1 VAGSVAHREL
11 GEAGVSGFRLASR
24 LDDGDL
30 RMLLRRSV
38 MSGPVRV
45 AFTREPDYFA
55 AEGLAGA
62 EDFTVVARPSG
73 RFAGMGRC
81 SVNSL
86 YRNGQVQRVGYLGE
100 LRSLPGTRASPR
112 LLRDAYAFMADTL
125 ANASVDA
132 FFTSVTVDN
141 SRARRVLERGA
152 AFGLPTYRL
161 LTSLVTL
168 VAPIGRS
175 PSRDAERGILEHG
188 NEDTAGLTAFLQE
201 QASRVHLS
209 LAWNSKQ
216 WSALARSG
224 ITPSDFHVVR
234 EAGCIVAAAAVWDQ
248 RAFRQTVVD
257 GYGGAL
263 RLAWPLVNLVQSVR
277 GLPHL
282 PARGSALAQGA
293 VLGASVAKEAA
304 WPRLWSA
311 LHRHAA
317 MRELSWLTLAIDAR
331 DPLLPLLRSL
341 TRAREYHTMLYEVT
355 WKDLHARSGAWDARL
370 FRPEVGLL

>member
-1 VAGSVAHREL
+1 
-11 GEAGVSGFRLASR
+11 
-24 LDDGDL
+24 
-30 RMLLRRSV
+30 MLLRRSV

-62 EDFTVVARPSG
+62 EDFTVVARQSG

-86 YRNGQVQRVGYLGE
+86 CRNGQVQRVGYLGE
-100 LRSLPGTRASPR
+100 LRLAPGTPASPR

-125 ANASVDA
+125 TNASVDA
-132 FFTSVTVDN
+132 FFTSITVDN
-141 SRARRVLERGA
+141 SRARRVLERGR
-152 AFGLPTYRL
+152 AFGLPTYRP

-175 PSRDAERGILEHG
+175 AWHSADRGTIDRG
-188 NEDTAGLTAFLQE
+188 NEDAAGLAAFLQE
-201 QASRVHLS
+201 QAPRVHLS
-209 LAWNSKQ
+209 LAWDTTQ

-234 EAGCIVAAAAVWDQ
+234 ESGRIVAAAAVWDQ
-248 RAFRQTVVD
+248 RAFRQIVID
-257 GYGGAL
+257 GYSGAL
-263 RLAWPLVNLVQSVR
+263 RLVRPFVNFVQSVR

-282 PARGSALAQGA
+282 PVRGSALAQGA
-293 VLGASVAKEAA
+293 VLGASVAEEWA
-304 WPRLWSA
+304 WSRLWCA
-311 LHRHAA
+311 LHGHAA
-317 MRELSWLTLAIDAR
+317 KSGLSWLSLACDAR
-331 DPLLPLLRSL
+331 DPHLPLLRTL
-341 TRAREYHTMLYEVT
+341 TRAREYHTVLYEVT
-355 WKDLHARSGAWDARL
+355 WKGWRATAGAWDARL